1 MSETFETIG
10 FFSLVAIFWIV
21 ARDEV
26 VEVAALQRILISA
39 AALPL
44 RADAPPVYVAAAPFF
59 EGEMFVGAQ
68 IVNPELRCSRSLG
81 RGLL

>member
-1 MSETFETIG
+1 VSETFETIG

-26 VEVAALQRILISA
+26 AEVAALKRILIST

-44 RADAPPVYVAAAPFF
+44 RADIR
-59 EGEMFVGAQ
+59 Q
-68 IVNPELRCSRSLG
+68 SISL
-81 RGLL
+81 LLGSLE